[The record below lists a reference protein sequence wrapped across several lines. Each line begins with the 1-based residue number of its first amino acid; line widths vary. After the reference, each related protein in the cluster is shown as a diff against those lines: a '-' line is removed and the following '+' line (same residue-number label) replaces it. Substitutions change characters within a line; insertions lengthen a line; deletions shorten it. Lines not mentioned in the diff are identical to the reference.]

1 MNGLSTL
8 QEGST
13 TGDAELIGIRT
24 GYDSTNYSSA
34 GEAVRT
40 QISNVI
46 DFINNKSLLK
56 KTLDNSIT
64 DLNDI
69 SEPGIYFISSS
80 QVVSIANTANQTDGF
95 ILIDYNDNNSA
106 TRHYQIVITYTAQI
120 LYLRNNKNGI
130 WSAWRRIIDE
140 NTFNVLVN
148 PITSNI
154 SRCFKQVSDVTDC
167 NDAPT
172 GYIYFPSSSG
182 ISNLPTNGGGVL
194 FTNIGTSNN
203 IFQFYMDGTG
213 KIYNRT
219 KINGTWNDWKNYVD
233 SENTFRP
240 VEIDQNMDIDDLIS
254 FNAYYIPSRY
264 VTNKLPSNDGGLLF
278 NYIYP
283 TNITTRHY
291 QMFMAYFNNKIYI
304 RNKNNGVFTDWK
316 ELLSASAI
324 QQNASTTTS
333 NLIKKDS
340 ETQYTI
346 YFGDF
351 NIKLVRVD
359 NDTTNSHLWNIYDIR
374 KELDILVPIGTDI
387 VGPIK
392 EVGEADFMGGL
403 HGDETTTMFE
413 VYCDGCIYDMNS
425 LTTFNTLDI
434 LMKSD
439 LYRVSSKEKIAERIV
454 HISISN
460 NKIHIHSQ
468 IKATVGFNVE
478 RCTNGGLIAARNNI
492 ITGLFINNYIANE
505 VQNTS
510 INGIA
515 SKDNTTAIIFTTLG
529 TIKVQNIIG
538 HERNTY
544 KGNIHVFTSENP
556 MRTKIYF
563 DTISGG
569 SISIQANETITG
581 EFEYTFNK

>member
-1 MNGLSTL
+1 MR
-8 QEGST
+8 E
-13 TGDAELIGIRT
+13 
-24 GYDSTNYSSA
+24 
-34 GEAVRT
+34 
-40 QISNVI
+40 QISSVI

-56 KTLDNSIT
+56 KTLNNNIT

-69 SEPGIYFISSS
+69 SEHGIYFISSS
-80 QVVSIANTANQTDGF
+80 QAVSIANTANQTDGF

-106 TRHYQIVITYTAQI
+106 TRHYQIVITYSDQI

-130 WSAWRRIIDE
+130 WTAWRRIIDE
-140 NTFNVLVN
+140 NRFNVLVN
-148 PITSNI
+148 PIMSNINTITSNI
-154 SRCFKQVSDVTDC
+154 NTITSNINKCFKQVSDVTDC

-172 GYIYFPSSSG
+172 GYIYFPASSG
-182 ISNLPTNGGGVL
+182 ISNLPTNGRGVL
-194 FTNIGTSNN
+194 FTNIGSSNN
-203 IFQFYMDGTG
+203 IFQFYMEGTG
-213 KIYNRT
+213 KIYSRT
-219 KINGTWNDWKNYVD
+219 KNSGTWNDWKKYGD
-233 SENTFRP
+233 SKNTFGP
-240 VEIDQNMDIDDLIS
+240 VEIDQHMDIDDLMS
-254 FNAYYIPSRY
+254 FNAYYIPSTY
-264 VTNKLPSNDGGLLF
+264 VTNKLPSNDGGVLF

-283 TNITTRHY
+283 NYITTRHY
-291 QMFMAYFNNKIYI
+291 QMFMAYLNNKIYI

-392 EVGEADFMGGL
+392 EVGEADFMGGF

-425 LTTFNTLDI
+425 STTFKTLDI
-434 LMKSD
+434 LMKGD

-460 NKIHIHSQ
+460 NKIHVHSQ

-544 KGNIHVFTSENP
+544 KGYISVFTSENP

-563 DTISGG
+563 DTISSG
-569 SISIQANETITG
+569 STSIQANETITG
-581 EFEYTFNK
+581 EVEYTFNK